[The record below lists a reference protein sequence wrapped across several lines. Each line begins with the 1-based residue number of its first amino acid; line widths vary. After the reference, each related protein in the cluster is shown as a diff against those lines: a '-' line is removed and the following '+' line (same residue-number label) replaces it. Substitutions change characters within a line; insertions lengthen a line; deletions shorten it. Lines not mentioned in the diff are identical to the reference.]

1 MCGIAGAIWMDGNR
15 GSAEAVRIAVGAMSA
30 ALAHRGPDDKGL
42 WQSEDGRICLAQR
55 RLAIVD
61 LSPRG
66 HQPMAASD
74 GATWITFNGEIY
86 NFRTLRRQLIA
97 AGYAF
102 RSETDTEVVLAAYQ
116 IWGLERALV
125 ALEGMFAFALWDG
138 NTRTLHL
145 ARDRAGEK
153 PLFLGRFG
161 ECLYFA
167 SELRAFR
174 AVPGLT
180 LSPNRRSVGAFL
192 AYGYVPAPHSM
203 FQNVVRLEPG
213 TSLSLGSQLL
223 FGRAN
228 GDLQVNDLLPK
239 LRRYW
244 SSNEVAAESGHAPV
258 PTSVHDVLDELESLL
273 LDVVKNQL
281 ACDVPVGVFLSGGI
295 DSSLVAALAQRVAS
309 QSVGAY
315 TIAFDD
321 VAFDE
326 SRHAAAV
333 AAHLGMQHEILPLSS
348 AEIVAAV
355 PELAARLDEPTAN
368 TSYFPVAL
376 MSRLAR
382 RRVTVVLSGDGGD
395 EVFCGYNRY
404 RQLDALS
411 RLTQWI
417 PSRLVRQGIGCSLG
431 VFARQ
436 SAANG
441 LSLKS
446 MPQVLPA
453 EAIARAGR
461 FLAAGDFA
469 HGYDATMRLF
479 DGTELLDVGDGGV
492 RFEPSSD
499 GARDRLLAMMSAD
512 FLHYLPD
519 DNLAKVDRAAMLS
532 ALEVRLPLLSHRVV
546 ERSWRLGR
554 SFWLQNGRSKWVL
567 RQLLMRYVPPALFER
582 PKMGF
587 TVPVREWLADPLR
600 AWSEDSL
607 HADALTGWLGI
618 PSDFVERERQAMRK
632 GVPGSARRVWSLVM
646 LGAWGQSNR
655 SSSHVQ

>member
-1 MCGIAGAIWMDGNR
+1 MCGIAGAVWTDGSHGPADALR
-15 GSAEAVRIAVGAMSA
+15 VAVGAMSE
-30 ALAHRGPDDKGL
+30 ALAHRGPDDQGL
-42 WQSEDGRICLAQR
+42 WLSADGRICLAQR

-66 HQPMAASD
+66 HQPMTAND
-74 GATWITFNGEIY
+74 GETWITFNGEIY
-86 NFRTLRRQLIA
+86 NFRTLRRQLTA
-97 AGYAF
+97 AGYVF

-116 IWGLERALV
+116 LWGLERALA
-125 ALEGMFAFALWDG
+125 ALEGMFAFAIWDG
-138 NTRTLHL
+138 NTRALHL

-161 ECLYFA
+161 ESLYFA

-174 AVPGLT
+174 SIPGVT
-180 LSPNRRSVGAFL
+180 LSPNRMAVGAFL

-203 FQNVVRLEPG
+203 FENVVRLLPG
-213 TSLSLGSQLL
+213 TSLSLGPQLL
-223 FGRAN
+223 FGRGN
-228 GDLQVNDLLPK
+228 GNWRVNDLLSASRP
-239 LRRYW
+239 YW
-244 SSNEVAAESGHAPV
+244 SSNEVAAQSGRASRPPAV
-258 PTSVHDVLDELESLL
+258 DEVLDEFELLL

-321 VAFDE
+321 PAFDE

-333 AAHLGMQHEILPLSS
+333 AAHLGMRHEILPLSS
-348 AEIVAAV
+348 AEVVAAV
-355 PELAARLDEPTAN
+355 PDLAARLDEPTAN
-368 TSYFPVAL
+368 ASYFPVAL

-404 RQLDALS
+404 RQLDGLS
-411 RLTQWI
+411 RLARWI
-417 PSRLVRQGIGCSLG
+417 PSMSVRKGIGCSLG
-431 VFARQ
+431 FVARQ
-436 SAANG
+436 SAASRI
-441 LSLKS
+441 SLKS

-453 EAIARAGR
+453 EALARAGR

-479 DGTELLDVGDGGV
+479 DDIELADIGG
-492 RFEPSSD
+492 RSFGFEPSGGD
-499 GARDRLLAMMSAD
+499 ALERLLAMMSAD

-546 ERSWRLGR
+546 ESSWRLGR
-554 SFWLQNGRSKWVL
+554 RFWLQNGRSKWML
-567 RQLLMRYVPPALFER
+567 RQLLGRYVPPALYER

-587 TVPVREWLADPLR
+587 TVPLREWLVGPLR
-600 AWSEDSL
+600 EWSNDAL
-607 HADALTGWLGI
+607 HADVLTGWLGV
-618 PSDFVERERQAMRK
+618 PSDFVERERQAMLE
-632 GVPGSARRVWSLVM
+632 GVPGSARRVWSLAM
-646 LGAWGQSNR
+646 LGAWGQANR
-655 SSSHVQ
+655 LVLHGQ